1 MSNKPVFELKQKIAG
16 HFTLETRG
24 PDGELRNRLEFDNL
38 ITDTGLDHVY
48 NCPTAAYGIGYY
60 CNNVCV
66 GTGNAAPA
74 NTDTSLSNFLASTG
88 IYDSFGTTT
97 YVAGPPTYW
106 KSVRSYTFG
115 TGVAAGNLT
124 EIGTYPTNGS
134 SNLLFSRALIVDG
147 GGAPTTLV
155 VEADEILTVTYELR
169 VYIDT
174 ADVIGTFVS
183 GGVTYDTVLRP
194 ADIDSPPSLG
204 LRMANTS
211 DGLTFYLTVYD
222 GVLGTVTTQPNGSS
236 YNVTYN
242 NNGSLSTYAN
252 GQRYIDLTTVVPVGS
267 ANWANGVKAMYL
279 GGNLHKFQISF
290 IDPLTGKGIPKVNG
304 EKMSITFRFSWDR
317 YAP

>member
-16 HFTLETRG
+16 HFILETRG

-38 ITDTGLDHVY
+38 ITDTGLDHIY
-48 NCPTAAYGIGYY
+48 NCPTVAYGFGYY

-88 IYDSFGTTT
+88 VYDASMTRT

-106 KSVRSYTFG
+106 KATQVYTFG

-134 SNLLFSRALIVDG
+134 ASLLFSPALIVDG

-194 ADIDSPPSLG
+194 ADIDSVPSIGNRL
-204 LRMANTS
+204 ANSS
-211 DGLTFYLTVYD
+211 DGSLFAINIFD
-222 GVLGTVTTQPNGSS
+222 GVLGTITTTPNGNTYPVIYYNGDSKSTYSPGQRRIDVTT
-236 YNVTYN
+236 
-242 NNGSLSTYAN
+242 
-252 GQRYIDLTTVVPVGS
+252 IVPVGS
-267 ANWANGVKAMYL
+267 GNWANGIKAMYL
-279 GGNLHKFQISF
+279 TSPLHKFQISF
-290 IDPLTGKGIPKVNG
+290 IDPITGKGIPKVVG